1 MSRGTGHDRT
11 ARMSGGILVVLL
23 TVGLAACGSSSS
35 SAPPPQPVSYQA
47 AATLT
52 GPVTEGQISEPLSAL
67 PTDLAAYNY
76 VEQEF
81 FASGTAM
88 AFKARAMPSNGRWTV
103 TPTTT
108 APYKTRIIVRRPANP
123 ADFNGTV
130 VVEWM
135 NESAGESAPDWDL
148 LNPLL
153 KQDGYAYVA
162 VAAQSLGVNG
172 GTSILSTAATS
183 SNIAGLV
190 TQEPTRYGSLHQPGD
205 QYALDIFAQI
215 GEALRAPDTAL
226 GPLKPKR
233 LVAVGESQSAFYM
246 TTFADALQP
255 RTNIFSGIFIH
266 SRGSGAASLNGTSI
280 TSANSVPK
288 DLWIRTDL
296 TIPVFLFETQTDLIG
311 LGYAVAQQPN
321 TDRIRTWE
329 VAGTSHADAYLV
341 GSAVSDLG
349 CTTPINTGPQ
359 HEVVQAAF
367 AALENWV
374 VDGTKPARPAPF
386 RLSRENPPALALDD
400 NGNVIGG
407 VRTPAVEV
415 PISTLSGAAP
425 AGASL
430 ICSLFGSTMPFDSS
444 KLVSLYGTPADYVKA
459 YTSSLDKAIAGGFI
473 LPADRAELLDSAQH
487 VQF

>member
-1 MSRGTGHDRT
+1 MVIL
-11 ARMSGGILVVLL
+11 SG
-23 TVGLAACGSSSS
+23 CGSASPTATS
-35 SAPPPQPVSYQA
+35 PPQPVSYQA

-52 GPVTEGQISEPLSAL
+52 GPVTEGTISEPLSGL

-88 AFKARAMPSNGRWTV
+88 AFKADTMPSNGRWTV

-108 APYKTRIIVRRPANP
+108 APYKTRIIVRRPADP

-153 KQDGYAYVA
+153 KEDGYAYVA

-172 GTSILSTAATS
+172 GTSILSTAAS
-183 SNIAGLV
+183 SSHIAGLV
-190 TQEPTRYGSLHQPGD
+190 TQEPARYGSLHQPGD

-226 GPLKPKR
+226 GSLKPKR

-255 RTNIFSGIFIH
+255 HTDIFSGIFIH

-280 TSANSVPK
+280 TSANQVPK
-288 DLWIRTDL
+288 NLWIRTDL

-311 LGYAVAQQPN
+311 LGYAVARQPN

-329 VAGTSHADAYLV
+329 VAGTSHADAYIV

-367 AALENWV
+367 AALEKWV
-374 VDGTKPARPAPF
+374 VDGTEPASPPPF
-386 RLSRENPPALALDD
+386 RLSSEDPPTLALDGD
-400 NGNVIGG
+400 GNVIGG

-415 PISTLSGAAP
+415 PISTLSGAVP

-430 ICSLFGSTMPFDSS
+430 ICSLFGSTMPFDSG
-444 KLVSLYGTPADYVKA
+444 KLVSLYGTPANYEKA
-459 YTSSLDKAIAGGFI
+459 YRASLDKAIAGGFI
-473 LPADRAELLDSAQH
+473 LPADRAELLDNAQQ

>member
-1 MSRGTGHDRT
+1 MV
-11 ARMSGGILVVLL
+11 GGILVVVL
-23 TVGLAACGSSSS
+23 TLSLCSCGSSSPTAAS
-35 SAPPPQPVSYQA
+35 PPHPVSYHA

-52 GPVTEGQISEPLSAL
+52 GPVTVGQISEPLSAL
-67 PTDLAAYNY
+67 PTDLAASNY

-88 AFKARAMPSNGRWTV
+88 AFKADSMPSNGRWTV

-123 ADFNGTV
+123 AQFNGTV

-153 KQDGYAYVA
+153 KNDGYAYVA

-172 GTSILSTAATS
+172 GTSILSTAAS
-183 SNIAGLV
+183 SSHIAGLV
-190 TQEPTRYGSLHQPGD
+190 TEDPARYGSLHQPGD

-233 LVAVGESQSAFYM
+233 LIAVGESQSAFYM

-255 RTNIFSGIFIH
+255 RSDVFSGLFIH

-280 TSANSVPK
+280 TSANEVPK
-288 DLWIRTDL
+288 NLRIRTDL

-367 AALENWV
+367 AALEKWV
-374 VDGTKPARPAPF
+374 VDGTQPARPPPF
-386 RLSRENPPALALDD
+386 RLSSQNPPTLALDSD
-400 NGNVIGG
+400 GNVIGG
-407 VRTPAVEV
+407 VRTPAVDV

-430 ICSLFGSTMPFDSS
+430 ICSLFGSTTPFDSS
-444 KLVSLYGTPADYVKA
+444 KLVTLYGTPANYVQA
-459 YTSSLDKAIAGGFI
+459 YTTSLDKAIAGGFI
-473 LPADRAELLDSAQH
+473 LPADRAGLLDSARQ